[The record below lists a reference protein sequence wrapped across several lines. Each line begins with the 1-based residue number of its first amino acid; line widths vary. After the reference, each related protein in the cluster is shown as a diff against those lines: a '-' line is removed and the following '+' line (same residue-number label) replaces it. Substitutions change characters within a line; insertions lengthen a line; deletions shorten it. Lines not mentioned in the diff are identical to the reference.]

1 MTSSQWLW
9 QVSCTSQSSTR
20 TLSQKVDLL
29 DLLTVAQR
37 SNLPIYRFNCQGP
50 RGLQSVNGTPGG
62 NSQIQQADM
71 SRKTDL
77 ALKCV
82 SVDARMHSNPL
93 VKSSAYELL
102 IKEITVLSDPR
113 IMDHPNI
120 VDLGGICWD
129 FAQKEDVWP
138 ALVFEKSEH
147 GDMSTMEAFNDNE
160 LLPDDEILKLC
171 LDVGH
176 ALVVLHQ
183 RGNFT
188 RPESSSR
195 SFG

>member
-1 MTSSQWLW
+1 
-9 QVSCTSQSSTR
+9 
-20 TLSQKVDLL
+20 
-29 DLLTVAQR
+29 
-37 SNLPIYRFNCQGP
+37 
-50 RGLQSVNGTPGG
+50 
-62 NSQIQQADM
+62 M
-71 SRKTDL
+71 SRKIGL

-82 SVDARMHSNPL
+82 SETDRLHSNRL
-93 VKSSAYELL
+93 VKSSAYDLL

-113 IMDHPNI
+113 IMEHPNI

-147 GDMSTMEAFNDNE
+147 GDMSTMEALKDNE
-160 LLPDDEILKLC
+160 LLRDDEILKLC

-188 RPESSSR
+188 LPQS
-195 SFG
+195 